1 MTHQQDLQPKND
13 KAIFIRFFMMMKN
26 YHISLFIYIS
36 HSRKCCSTLG
46 ILFLYL
52 KRKIAVYLR
61 TFILKKKLIST
72 NF

>member
-26 YHISLFIYIS
+26 YHISLFIYIYIY
-36 HSRKCCSTLG
+36 HSRKCCSTYTLS

-52 KRKIAVYLR
+52 KTYMKIAVYLR
-61 TFILKKKLIST
+61 TLLLF
-72 NF
+72 F